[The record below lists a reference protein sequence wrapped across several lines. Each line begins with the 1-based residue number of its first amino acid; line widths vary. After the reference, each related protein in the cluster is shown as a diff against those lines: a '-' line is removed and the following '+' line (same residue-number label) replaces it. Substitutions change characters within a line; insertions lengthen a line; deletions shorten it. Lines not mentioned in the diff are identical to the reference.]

1 MKLIERLAVAV
12 LLFACG
18 LSLTHAQTTGSIFAL
33 TGDYIKIGVSD
44 YGTIGSKGNTSPG
57 ILYDNTGT
65 RTFNTSYDYLTP
77 GTPFEGFTVKYTN
90 GGGTVITQTN
100 NNTGATAITGGIL
113 TNYSGIAY
121 SGTTFDN
128 RAVWTGNGT
137 GYSLIND
144 VRFNNNQ
151 KFVDITTT
159 LTSSVAMTNLY
170 FGRFTDPDA
179 RAAAGDS
186 SATTNTLGFSPIGVK
201 QVVFSEALSSKYAL
215 GLYTAASNAG
225 AGISSGWTTDPIQYY
240 NGVNNGTGD
249 YTIGLGFLVPS
260 VAIGDIV
267 TFQYAYIFGPST
279 LTAGATAVSSGAGG
293 GTAGVVPGCT
303 SSCDMVGVTPPT
315 SSGPTVVSTGAGT
328 PTVTSSS
335 VNGTP
340 VVTTSSSI
348 PVNTRSGFDSTIR
361 TVDTV
366 TTTTPV
372 TTTTT
377 TTPVTVTTYSDGSTV
392 SVAGTPVVTTA
403 TANTVSVTN
412 TTTTVTEAVSTVLP
426 VITASL
432 THHTPSETST
442 TQTIARQTTTNIT
455 TPVVRTTV
463 VAVETNGTAVS
474 STTSATVLN
483 DVATSVANDS
493 FSGRIDQQAKLSKLN
508 IGMIQLLDMNPFRID
523 GVKTENG
530 TFYASNINSKSSLGD
545 GYSANTSTLSVG
557 GDRQIQSNW
566 KLGALISTIGTTLNG
581 SDSVTKQDK
590 SHFGVYNVYEFNNGS
605 ILASNLGTA
614 TNNIG
619 TIRTIGP
626 FRNYYSVKGSDTW
639 VSNKI
644 YGPEE
649 KGMLRPFA
657 GVTFGNSQT
666 DAYTE
671 LGSIQSARTVDAVNK
686 NISYAEFGVRL
697 RKDINKVALSGQV
710 SISTN
715 GYVNADAGV
724 AYSLLKNSSVGVYA
738 VRQEHDKLATNSL
751 RVNAKISF

>member
-1 MKLIERLAVAV
+1 MKLIKYLMVIAIVVCSSVAH
-12 LLFACG
+12 
-18 LSLTHAQTTGSIFAL
+18 SQTTGSIFAL

-90 GGGTVITQTN
+90 GAGTVVTQTN
-100 NNTGATAITGGIL
+100 NNTGYSNSITGGIL

-144 VRFNNNQ
+144 VRFNNSH

-279 LTAGATAVSSGAGG
+279 LSAGATAVSSGAGG

-315 SSGPTVVSTGAGT
+315 SSGPTIVGTAPGT

-340 VVTTSSSI
+340 VVTTASTT
-348 PVNTRSGFDSTIR
+348 PVDTRSGLTATKQ

-377 TTPVTVTTYSDGSTV
+377 TTPVTVTTYSDGTTTSAT
-392 SVAGTPVVTTA
+392 GTPVVTTA
-403 TANTVSVTN
+403 TANVVSVTN
-412 TTTTVTEAVSTVLP
+412 TTTTITEAVSTVLP
-426 VITASL
+426 VVTVSL
-432 THHTPSETST
+432 AHHTPSETT
-442 TQTIARQTTTNIT
+442 TKQTIARQTTTNVT
-455 TPVVRTTV
+455 TPVVKTTV
-463 VAVETNGTAVS
+463 VAVETDGTAVS
-474 STTSATVLN
+474 STTASTILN
-483 DVATSVANDS
+483 DVATSVVNAY
-493 FSGRIDQQAKLSKLN
+493 FYGRIDQQAQLAKLN
-508 IGMIQLLDMNPFRID
+508 TGINSGFDMDPFRQ
-523 GVKTENG
+523 GGMKTENG
-530 TFYASNINSKSSLGD
+530 TFYASSANSRSSLGD
-545 GYSANTSTLSVG
+545 GYTANSNTLSIG
-557 GDRQIQSNW
+557 GDKQIEQNW
-566 KLGALISTIGTTLNG
+566 RLGAQASTVSTTLNG
-581 SDSVTKQDK
+581 VDSLTKQEK
-590 SHFGVYNVYEFNNGS
+590 SHFGLYNIYTLEDGT
-605 ILASNLGTA
+605 IIASNVGSS
-614 TNNIG
+614 NNTIG
-619 TIRTIGP
+619 TIRTVGNL
-626 FRNYYSVKGSDTW
+626 FRNYYATKGSDNW
-639 VSNKI
+639 ISNKV
-644 YGPEE
+644 YAPEIKE
-649 KGMLRPFA
+649 LIRPF
-657 GVTFGNSQT
+657 VSYTFGNT
-666 DAYTE
+666 KVNGYTE
-671 LGSIQSARTVDAVNK
+671 GGSVQSARTVDATSK
-686 NISYAEFGVRL
+686 NFDYAAVGVRL
-697 RKDINKVALSGQV
+697 RKNINKFALSTELSV
-710 SISTN
+710 ASN
-715 GYVNADAGV
+715 GYVTADAGV
-724 AYSLLKNSSVGVYA
+724 SYDVKKGSTVGVYA
-738 VRQEHDKLATNSL
+738 VRQEKDSLATNSF
-751 RVNAKISF
+751 RVNAKIDF